1 MENLL
6 TYILQVNLL
15 LALIYLGYHFLL
27 KGLTFYNLNRVYF
40 IVGSL
45 YAFAYPF
52 IDIKAWFAKNE
63 VIESAFIP
71 EFLPSFEMPDAST
84 NQITLL
90 DFLIAV
96 IGVLAVIL
104 VVKLLIQ
111 LISLLRIHLHSKN
124 SSWHSYIFRN
134 VVFPIVPFSFFNKI
148 YIHKA
153 QHQDTE
159 LQDIFAHE
167 IVHVRGHHTVDVLLF
182 EIILVVCWYNPF
194 IWLMRKAVRQNLEF
208 LTDQQVLN
216 KGVDKQTYQYS
227 LLHVTRQG
235 VAVDMSNH
243 FNFKT
248 LKKRIM
254 MMNKKRSSKLELSKY
269 AFLLP
274 VFLIAGMSFTVSEA
288 ENNIEKIVEKSQ
300 QTTVISEPLNVKLK
314 GEVSELLKNTIGT
327 DVIVIDTAEQEK
339 EYPLLAPNFDRKD
352 LDGKNLHF
360 VIDGELVSLDE
371 FLEFPRKEIN
381 GVDIYKD
388 KEEIRKKIGKENSEG
403 LFVLTSKNKKLTQAD
418 VKRLKGKSEIDA
430 KKKFIYDYDG
440 KILTKNEFLAI
451 AEENLKQLTQMMSR
465 SILKGK
471 YSSLVSNWEEY
482 DGVIHAI
489 SPQGEGKLKEQTQK
503 ALYIVDGVELGFGSR
518 VIDGIS
524 PNNIKSINVIKGPDA
539 LLIYGAKGKEGI
551 IEVITKDGA
560 VASGKKVKGISAIS
574 FQADSSIYTKNRIV
588 FKGVQS
594 LGFNNATPLI
604 ILEGK
609 EIDPEQFKLISPNN
623 IESISVLR
631 DQSAT
636 ALYGDKGK
644 DGVII
649 VASKKVADSDKKI
662 KEFSGLSVKDGGKNI
677 DAIALTRKVGDDASL
692 VDKNMTFL
700 QPNKPVITIKGKVMN
715 SEEKPLIIIDGKET
729 DLSSIN
735 PNDIASMDILKNE
748 AATSL
753 YGDKGKNGVIMI
765 KMKDNKDKEV
775 VVTGYKA
782 DNPKKD
788 SIKITPNSS
797 NKEVKVTGYK
807 K

>member
-388 KEEIRKKIGKENSEG
+388 KEENSEG